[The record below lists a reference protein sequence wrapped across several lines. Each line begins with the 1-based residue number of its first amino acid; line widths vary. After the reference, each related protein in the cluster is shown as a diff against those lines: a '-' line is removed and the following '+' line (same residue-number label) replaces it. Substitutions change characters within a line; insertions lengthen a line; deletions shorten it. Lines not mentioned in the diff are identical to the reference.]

1 MNKLDKISKRIG
13 KIQSEQES
21 LEEMNT
27 LDEIRSGLSA
37 IAEAISEDTRHDE
50 RQSALEKLVLG
61 LGSVIDRAEELREE
75 ESESEESSSE
85 KECARLSAEV
95 AEHEKECEELEAK
108 IESMRTSMRE
118 DSDRIGQLRAEVVRF
133 QTMYESANEAKAKA
147 EQLLMQSNESRNR
160 LEATIAE
167 MVKNM
172 TLEELSDFP
181 ELEFQRD
188 GADKIIG
195 LGPKK
200 VMGH

>member
-1 MNKLDKISKRIG
+1 MNKLDKICKRIG

-50 RQSALEKLVLG
+50 RQVSLEKLVLG
-61 LGSVIDRAEELREE
+61 LGAVIDRAEGLRESE
-75 ESESEESSSE
+75 NEGKESTSE
-85 KECARLSAEV
+85 KECARLTAEI
-95 AEHEKECEELEAK
+95 AEHEKECEKLEASL
-108 IESMRTSMRE
+108 ESLRNEARGDMET
-118 DSDRIGQLRAEVVRF
+118 IGSLKAEVAKY
-133 QTMYESANEAKAKA
+133 QAMHKAAEQAKAKA

-160 LEATIAE
+160 LETTIGE
-167 MVKNM
+167 MVKSIEQ
-172 TLEELSDFP
+172 EELAGFP

-195 LGPKK
+195 IGPKK